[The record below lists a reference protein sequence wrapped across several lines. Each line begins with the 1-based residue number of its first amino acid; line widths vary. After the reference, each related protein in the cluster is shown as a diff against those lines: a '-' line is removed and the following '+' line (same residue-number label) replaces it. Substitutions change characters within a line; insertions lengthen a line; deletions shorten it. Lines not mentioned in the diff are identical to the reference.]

1 MAVIT
6 GIQAPRVQPL
16 PAPPAHTAVP
26 RGYKGAWWTWL
37 TTVDAKRIGILYG
50 VSAFI
55 FFLIAGVEA
64 MLIRIQLWQPDNK
77 VINADLFNQLFTMH
91 GTAMIFLVVMPLG
104 AAFFNYVVP
113 LMIGARDVA
122 FPRLNAWSYW
132 VFIAGGI
139 LLHISYMFGGAPN
152 VGWFGYANLTE
163 VQFNQGHG
171 VDFWLLGLQLLG
183 FASLAAAFNFAITII
198 NLRAPGMRL
207 MRMPPFVWM
216 TLITTFLMILAFPV
230 LTVALIELMFD
241 RFFATNFFQT
251 GANAAPLLWVH
262 LFWIFGHP
270 EVYILILPAM
280 GIISEVVT
288 TFSRKPL
295 FGYSFVIFSGITIAF
310 MGFGVWAHHMFTVGL
325 GPIGDAVFAV
335 FTMLI
340 AIPTGVKVLNWM
352 ATMWG
357 GSLNLK
363 SPLYFAFGFISMF
376 ILGGIS
382 GIMHAVPPADLQQ
395 HGTYFV
401 VAHLHYVLFGGSMF
415 GLFAGM
421 HYWYPKFT
429 GRMLNERLA
438 KLTFWTMFVGF
449 NITFMPMHWTG
460 LLGMPRRVYTYSADL
475 GVTLLNQMST
485 IGSFILSFSILL
497 FMWNAFT
504 SLRRGAIAGDDPW
517 DGSSLEWATTS
528 PPPVYNFATIPTVV
542 GREALWALKYPNE
555 RAPHH
560 GDEQALTPLGGT
572 AAAEVTRTND
582 HFTPGAEAAGQHPPT
597 LGRQEI
603 PMPRTSW
610 WPITVALG
618 LLLLLSGLIFTL
630 AMSGLGLALMFI
642 GIAGWSLEPASGE
655 PVYV

>member
-1 MAVIT
+1 MAVST
-6 GIQAPRVQPL
+6 SSEASRVQPL
-16 PAPPAHTAVP
+16 PPMPTPVP
-26 RGYKGAWWTWL
+26 RGYTGSWVTWL

-64 MLIRIQLWQPDNK
+64 MLIRIQLWQPNNK
-77 VINADLFNQLFTMH
+77 VIDPGLFNQLFTMH

-104 AAFFNYVVP
+104 AAFFNYIVP

-132 VFIAGGI
+132 AFISGGI

-163 VQFNQGHG
+163 VQFNSGHG

-198 NLRAPGMRL
+198 NMRAPGMRL
-207 MRMPPFVWM
+207 MRMPPFAWM

-241 RFFATNFFQT
+241 RFFATNFFQA
-251 GANAAPLLWVH
+251 GANATPVLWVN

-325 GPIGDAVFAV
+325 GPIADSVFAI

-340 AIPTGVKVLNWM
+340 AIPTGVKVLNWI
-352 ATMWG
+352 ATLWG
-357 GSLNLK
+357 GSLNMK

-376 ILGGIS
+376 TLGGIS

-429 GRMLNERLA
+429 GRLLNERLA
-438 KLTFWTMFVGF
+438 KTTFWTMFVGF
-449 NITFMPMHWTG
+449 NIAFMPMHWTG
-460 LLGMPRRVYTYSADL
+460 LLGMPRRVYTYSPDL

-485 IGSFILSFSILL
+485 IGSFVLSFSILL
-497 FMWNAFT
+497 FMWNAFR
-504 SLRRGAIAGDDPW
+504 SLRHGEIAGDDPW

-542 GREALWALKYPNE
+542 GREAFWALKYPGE
-555 RAPHH
+555 RAPHRE
-560 GDEQALTPLGGT
+560 EQHAPFTLGGVPVGELPVPDDRPAPVPEAPLHT
-572 AAAEVTRTND
+572 AHGRS
-582 HFTPGAEAAGQHPPT
+582 
-597 LGRQEI
+597 RQEI

-610 WPITVALG
+610 WPLTVALG
-618 LLLLLSGLIFTL
+618 LFFLLSGLIFTL
-630 AMSGLGLALMFI
+630 AVSVLGLLLMFV

-655 PVYV
+655 PVYVQE